1 MSNNKYY
8 SIIKFQRT
16 PRSAMSS
23 IRTQRIWLSALSLIN
38 QTEDLNGPD
47 LVLLYP
53 VSSFQLDQKSS
64 TPLSIVIVHAH

>member
-1 MSNNKYY
+1 
-8 SIIKFQRT
+8 
-16 PRSAMSS
+16 MSS